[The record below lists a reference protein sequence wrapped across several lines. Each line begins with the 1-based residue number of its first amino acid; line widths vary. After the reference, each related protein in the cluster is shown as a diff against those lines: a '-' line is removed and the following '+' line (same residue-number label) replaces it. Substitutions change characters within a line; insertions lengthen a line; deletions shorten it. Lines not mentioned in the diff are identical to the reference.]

1 MSIDT
6 SAELGVELP
15 PEVVELAAEEGVE
28 EYLPKVID
36 MTRRVFPT
44 ARLEVLM
51 DEDPEIAD
59 DRHIVMKVVAP
70 LSVPDA
76 VAADEEWSHQLFQC
90 CPAPLV
96 CVFRIRLRLAK

>member
-6 SAELGVELP
+6 SAELGIQVP
-15 PEVVELAAEEGVE
+15 PEVAELAAREGVE

-36 MTRRVFPT
+36 MTRRVFPPDSQ
-44 ARLEVLM
+44 LDGLM

-59 DRHIVMKVVAP
+59 DRHIVMKVAAR
-70 LSVPDA
+70 LSVAEA
-76 VAADEEWSHQLFQC
+76 VAADREWSHQLFEC

-96 CVFRIRLRLAK
+96 CVFRIRLRLA